1 MSSINNLVD
10 VPLKDDVGAGVGM
23 DKVVVKVEPPAAMTK
38 VEAPAAVTKVDAAP
52 LSPALKEAEGL
63 SAKLI
68 AALFKKDTLAL
79 PGTVS
84 EAVAK
89 MPSTID
95 LIKTGM
101 ELASDLI
108 NLSGPERKECL
119 VAALAMIAKGADGI
133 AGTADDLIDAKTLE
147 LLNTMIEHN
156 IVGDIIDVVFDAYRG
171 RLNIAGIKVVVDDAV
186 AIGSGCWAFC
196 RSKK

>member
-23 DKVVVKVEPPAAMTK
+23 DKVDAVTK

-119 VAALAMIAKGADGI
+119 IAALAMIAKGADGI

>member
-1 MSSINNLVD
+1 MSSSNSLVD
-10 VPLKDDVGAGVGM
+10 IPLKNDVGAGVGI
-23 DKVVVKVEPPAAMTK
+23 DKAVVVEVK
-38 VEAPAAVTKVDAAP
+38 AP

-63 SAKLI
+63 AAKLI

-119 VAALAMIAKGADGI
+119 IAALGMIAKGADGI

-147 LLNTMIEHN
+147 LLDTMIEHN
-156 IVGDIIDVVFDAYRG
+156 IVGDIIDVVFDAYKG

-186 AIGSGCWAFC
+186 AIGGGCWAFC
-196 RSKK
+196 QSKK

>member
-1 MSSINNLVD
+1 MSSSNSLVD
-10 VPLKDDVGAGVGM
+10 IPLKNDVGAGVGM
-23 DKVVVKVEPPAAMTK
+23 DKAVVK
-38 VEAPAAVTKVDAAP
+38 AP

-63 SAKLI
+63 AAKLI

-79 PGTVS
+79 PGSVS

-119 VAALAMIAKGADGI
+119 IAALDMIAKGADGV
-133 AGTADDLIDAKTLE
+133 AGTADDLIDA
-147 LLNTMIEHN
+147 
-156 IVGDIIDVVFDAYRG
+156 
-171 RLNIAGIKVVVDDAV
+171 
-186 AIGSGCWAFC
+186 
-196 RSKK
+196 